1 MAALAEDT
9 DEEIWLRE
17 MLIAR
22 FHVDTGQTMS
32 LFTPKC
38 VVYAYLDAKL
48 GMVGSVRSRAQ
59 HWDTP
64 VQNMIASMLTDSP
77 RFELD
82 CPITYAIDPNRPR
95 NTRYRKCRAFRYIA
109 PKSLTGVPPAFRAKF
124 KAVFQDNDASIASRV
139 RERAVVNRPVQ
150 PCIADQQPEP
160 PSPQHGNEGEEA
172 VRHSGDE
179 WWESGD
185 EDSGHRIVYGG
196 GSGEERAEGQSGGTE
211 ARTVGDEY
219 GDGGQGN
226 VEGTQDPTM
235 CCMLRLPFW
244 DRGSWVGTVKGNAQ
258 ENASQ
263 VDTGTNSR
271 RSSKVTGLEG
281 RVTSLLHTRPQS
293 KRNAR
298 GIRPLR

>member
-1 MAALAEDT
+1 MIKAEKWAIFSLDLGQVVAGSCGQTASWSDFRCFDCGESPKSHRRKLGFNQWPEIIGTCLRNIQHQRSAMATLAEDT

-64 VQNMIASMLTDSP
+64 VQNMIASMLIDSP

-160 PSPQHGNEGEEA
+160 SSPQHGNEGEEA

-185 EDSGHRIVYGG
+185 E
-196 GSGEERAEGQSGGTE
+196 ELKETAA
-211 ARTVGDEY
+211 ARPPCPGV
-219 GDGGQGN
+219 
-226 VEGTQDPTM
+226 P
-235 CCMLRLPFW
+235 
-244 DRGSWVGTVKGNAQ
+244 
-258 ENASQ
+258 
-263 VDTGTNSR
+263 
-271 RSSKVTGLEG
+271 
-281 RVTSLLHTRPQS
+281 
-293 KRNAR
+293 
-298 GIRPLR
+298 